1 VLLLAMAGFARE
13 WFGAAPRL
21 LPSFLFARILEV
33 MIDLRKALLDPT
45 VVCENPIEVVDDAS
59 LTREQK
65 IEILRSW
72 EYDARA
78 LEVAE
83 EEAGMFVSR
92 PEMFDLV
99 INALRTIGAKRDTEH
114 TPPTK

>member
-1 VLLLAMAGFARE
+1 MMKFGLLFRE
-13 WFGAAPRL
+13 ERFMVNL
-21 LPSFLFARILEV
+21 K
-33 MIDLRKALLDPT
+33 MALLDPT
-45 VVCENPIEVVDDAS
+45 MMYTNPIEVVADAS

-92 PEMFDLV
+92 PEMFDLA

>member
-1 VLLLAMAGFARE
+1 MVL
-13 WFGAAPRL
+13 PK
-21 LPSFLFARILEV
+21 
-33 MIDLRKALLDPT
+33 KALLDPT
-45 VVCENPIEVVDDAS
+45 MTYTNPIEVVADAS

-78 LEVAE
+78 LEIAE
-83 EEAGMFVSR
+83 EEAGMYVSR

-99 INALRTIGAKRDTEH
+99 INALRTIGAKRDIEH

>member
-1 VLLLAMAGFARE
+1 MTDRK
-13 WFGAAPRL
+13 
-21 LPSFLFARILEV
+21 
-33 MIDLRKALLDPT
+33 KALLDPT
-45 VVCENPIEVVDDAS
+45 MMYTNPIEVVADDD
-59 LTREQK
+59 LTRDQK

-83 EEAGMFVSR
+83 EEAGMSVSR
-92 PEMFDLV
+92 PEMFDLI
-99 INALRTIGAKRDTEH
+99 INALRTVGAKRDTEH

>member
-1 VLLLAMAGFARE
+1 
-13 WFGAAPRL
+13 
-21 LPSFLFARILEV
+21 

-45 VVCENPIEVVDDAS
+45 VVYENPIEVLADAS

-78 LEVAE
+78 LEIAE
-83 EEAGMFVSR
+83 EEAGMSVIR
-92 PEMFDLV
+92 PEMLDLI
-99 INALRTIGAKRDTEH
+99 INALRLIGAKRDTER

>member
-45 VVCENPIEVVDDAS
+45 VVYENPIEVVDDAS

-78 LEVAE
+78 
-83 EEAGMFVSR
+83 R

>member
-1 VLLLAMAGFARE
+1 MI
-13 WFGAAPRL
+13 GATPRL
-21 LPSFLFARILEV
+21 LPFFLFARMLEA
-33 MIDLRKALLDPT
+33 MIYLRKALLDPT
-45 VVCENPIEVVDDAS
+45 AVYANPIEVVTDAS

-83 EEAGMFVSR
+83 EEGGMPVSR

-99 INALRTIGAKRDTEH
+99 INALRRIGAKRDTEH